1 MAKQRLQ
8 NQVATKPQNI
18 NKCMFKHTFMVTK
31 TLTITK
37 EAYDQLKALKRPDES
52 FSQTIKR
59 ITGNKQDIM
68 RFAGILSDLSDK
80 DIEEMKQS
88 IRELRKRSVNRLR
101 ER

>member
-1 MAKQRLQ
+1 M
-8 NQVATKPQNI
+8 
-18 NKCMFKHTFMVTK
+18 FMVTK
-31 TLTITK
+31 TITVTK
-37 EAYDQLKALKRPDES
+37 DAYERLKVLKRPEES
-52 FSQTIKR
+52 FSEEIKR
-59 ITGNKQDIM
+59 ITSGGQDIM

>member
-1 MAKQRLQ
+1 
-8 NQVATKPQNI
+8 
-18 NKCMFKHTFMVTK
+18 MVTK
-31 TLTITK
+31 TITVTK
-37 EAYDQLKALKRPDES
+37 DAYEQLKALKRPEES
-52 FSQTIKR
+52 FSEEIKR
-59 ITGNKQDIM
+59 ITNGKQDIM

>member
-1 MAKQRLQ
+1 
-8 NQVATKPQNI
+8 
-18 NKCMFKHTFMVTK
+18 MVTK
-31 TLTITK
+31 TITVTK
-37 EAYDQLKALKRPDES
+37 DAYEQLKALKRPEES
-52 FSQTIKR
+52 FSEEIKR
-59 ITGNKQDIM
+59 ITGGKQDIM

>member
-1 MAKQRLQ
+1 
-8 NQVATKPQNI
+8 
-18 NKCMFKHTFMVTK
+18 MVTK
-31 TLTITK
+31 TITVTK
-37 EAYDQLKALKRPDES
+37 DAYEQLKALKRPEES
-52 FSQTIKR
+52 FSEEIKR
-59 ITGNKQDIM
+59 ITGGSQDVM